1 MTGAV
6 IPAAVEAATPLP
18 TDIPPP
24 VMPPQPDGEPEVID
38 LPDEQPVP
46 PVREPGK
53 VMPLQA

>member
-6 IPAAVEAATPLP
+6 ITAAVEAATPLP

-24 VMPPQPDGEPEVID
+24 VMPPQPDESPEVVD
-38 LPDEQPVP
+38 LPPEQPVL

-53 VMPLQA
+53 VVPLQA